1 MSFLV
6 TKVTLCRWRPQQ
18 GMFGD
23 ASAQDMML
31 ATFKRARSGRVGVNY
46 WGWMSSRGPG
56 ELVRVNGKLND
67 REYVLLLQDV
77 MLPTVRAMAIH
88 DNEPIIFVQDNS
100 PIHTAHIVTE
110 WCRRHP
116 EMQEM
121 DWPAKSCDINPIEN
135 LWVIMKQ
142 EIKMGPERTCDAID
156 RSVREEDVGLGKSEL
171 VITAEVKNRRRL
183 AGIPSTDLDPPEEPQ
198 ELVEDLDSFIHVG
211 VQDISSYN
219 MADSRDPEIVIVQ
232 RNSFVTSAFAVAIPV
247 MALLAGLAFAVY
259 CFHKI
264 KGTRDL
270 DVLDISEETILEDSM
285 ETEDLD
291 DMEQLDETDDDS
303 GTDFDEVA
311 RLEDSLNMEQLD
323 EADDDLDTDC
333 DKVDEVVRLE
343 DSLNM
348 EQLDETDDLD
358 TDCDDVDEVARLED
372 SLNMEQLDDYLLH
385 QIEKLLD
392 DKLHLEEDL
401 RLAQNKVQTLEK
413 VNEEQTD
420 TITTLESHLDEKD
433 LLLKKRDEEEREREL
448 FFQQEIAEKQR
459 ELKATQQK
467 ETELCL
473 KLKESENMNQLL
485 DLENE
490 EICRMNEDL
499 KNDLLEKEKE
509 VDLLKESLNL
519 KTKELEEGQDKR
531 EIMKRR
537 LEETEED
544 NSSLQEKL
552 RLAEKENVSIQQD
565 VLIMQDENQ
574 KLQSLLS
581 QAESVAILTNEILNA
596 EKTSHELLGDELQV
610 MKNWVAE
617 LGGENAKMKGEL
629 KEKTLYILLLE
640 KSLETERRNNNTLQ
654 DALHRLK
661 EIENLLEEA
670 KKRKREKDEEVERL
684 QKDNEVYREQ
694 ILKIWREAGK

>member
-1 MSFLV
+1 METAKVSGYNASFIMIATYCFLLQV
-6 TKVTLCRWRPQQ
+6 LYFLCCDLYVSICEDCVTLFGSQQ
-18 GMFGD
+18 
-23 ASAQDMML
+23 
-31 ATFKRARSGRVGVNY
+31 
-46 WGWMSSRGPG
+46 
-56 ELVRVNGKLND
+56 
-67 REYVLLLQDV
+67 
-77 MLPTVRAMAIH
+77 
-88 DNEPIIFVQDNS
+88 
-100 PIHTAHIVTE
+100 
-110 WCRRHP
+110 
-116 EMQEM
+116 
-121 DWPAKSCDINPIEN
+121 
-135 LWVIMKQ
+135 
-142 EIKMGPERTCDAID
+142 
-156 RSVREEDVGLGKSEL
+156 
-171 VITAEVKNRRRL
+171 
-183 AGIPSTDLDPPEEPQ
+183 
-198 ELVEDLDSFIHVG
+198 IHVG

-270 DVLDISEETILEDSM
+270 DVLDISKETILEDSM
-285 ETEDLD
+285 ETEHLD

-303 GTDFDEVA
+303 DTDFDEVA

-323 EADDDLDTDC
+323 ETDDDLDTDC
-333 DKVDEVVRLE
+333 DEVDEVVRLE

-372 SLNMEQLDDYLLH
+372 SLNMEQLDGYLLQ

-401 RLAQNKVQTLEK
+401 RLAQNKVQKLEK
-413 VNEEQTD
+413 VNEEQTA
-420 TITTLESHLDEKD
+420 TITTLESHLGEKD
-433 LLLKKRDEEEREREL
+433 LLLKKRDEEEREREM

-459 ELKATQQK
+459 ELEATVQK

-490 EICRMNEDL
+490 EFCKMNEDL
-499 KNDLLEKEKE
+499 RNDLLDKEKE

-519 KTKELEEGQDKR
+519 KTKELEEGQDIR

-537 LEETEED
+537 LEENEED

-581 QAESVAILTNEILNA
+581 QAESVAILTKEILNA
-596 EKTSHELLGDELQV
+596 EKTSP
-610 MKNWVAE
+610 
-617 LGGENAKMKGEL
+617 
-629 KEKTLYILLLE
+629 
-640 KSLETERRNNNTLQ
+640 
-654 DALHRLK
+654 
-661 EIENLLEEA
+661 
-670 KKRKREKDEEVERL
+670 
-684 QKDNEVYREQ
+684 
-694 ILKIWREAGK
+694 